1 MGACKAPA
9 GARVIQGA
17 PVGAPWGPHGAPCWF
32 QNVVRGLP
40 GPYWSPLGGGPPWE
54 SHGGPYGREVPRARA
69 LLGMMRPAPHRSQDD
84 ASPAFCVSYQVML
97 RCPYLKSQLENWMGC
112 RATHFETMEKIEQ
125 ALRDLKDDKSVEKA
139 IEIALQ
145 VAEWE
150 RKTMPCS
157 TASIREFLRSKADE
171 VALATIPKANNVSTA
186 AWHATDEA
194 TKLLQSEFGSARKLF
209 NAVTSFGLEDRRP
222 IMGKRTSQT
231 PIELT
236 MACS

>member
-1 MGACKAPA
+1 MSMGPFTGPPA
-9 GARVIQGA
+9 GFEMLSVAPPAHTGA
-17 PVGAPWGPHGAPCWF
+17 
-32 QNVVRGLP
+32 
-40 GPYWSPLGGGPPWE
+40 PLGGVASMGVPW
-54 SHGGPYGREVPRARA
+54 GPYGREVPRARA

-84 ASPAFCVSYQVML
+84 ATPAVCISYKVML
-97 RCPYLKSQLENWMGC
+97 TCPYLRIQLENWMGC
-112 RATHFETMEKIEQ
+112 RAIHFATMEKIEQ
-125 ALRDLKDDKSVEKA
+125 ALRDLTDDKSVEKA
-139 IEIALQ
+139 IEIAVQ

-150 RKTMPCS
+150 RQTMPCS
-157 TASIREFLRSKADE
+157 TASIREVWRCKADE

-194 TKLLQSEFGSARKLF
+194 TKLLQSEFASVGKLF